1 MTRAELCRRHA
12 DELGESPWLR
22 PWVEDG
28 DEDLGAAEARYREA
42 VTAAKVE
49 LRARGVELHRRMTTR
64 HGLQTTCL
72 AMTTEE
78 S

>member
-1 MTRAELCRRHA
+1 MTAE
-12 DELGESPWLR
+12 ELLAAFAGELDESPWLR
-22 PWVEDG
+22 AFVSDG
-28 DEDLGAAEARYREA
+28 DTSLDEAERRWRDA
-42 VTAAKVE
+42 VAAAKVE
-49 LRARGVELHRRMTTR
+49 LRAKGVELHRRMTTR